1 MHPHIE
7 LAIAGTRTAER
18 IRHAEQRR
26 AHDAARAGRSQLRL
40 AIRSA
45 FGRRAAFGSVR

>member
-26 AHDAARAGRSQLRL
+26 AADAARAGRTPDRQS
-40 AIRSA
+40 IRTA
-45 FGRRAAFGSVR
+45 FGRRYAVGSVR